1 MVVSRSY
8 FFERVFAGPLEEGCR
23 INYYIQGH
31 RMPSGVD
38 YTIKGCVDSLQL
50 LDEVVNNAADQG
62 QYNTYYGV
70 CPAKG
75 LTNHKESIAYAGC
88 AWADLDAKAIGSKK
102 EAYERVWN
110 GDFARPT
117 FLVDSGNGYH
127 AYWCFI
133 RPCRDLEG
141 VEAIN
146 QYIASAVG
154 ADHCHNINRLLR
166 VPGTINYKDPKNPK
180 PCRIVQYSGFIYDYD
195 FFPKQDVIA
204 RPKQAEADIK
214 QVQVNKTDLPLM
226 FQRVIEF
233 GYVLFGYSGIR
244 LHPDGTIDR
253 SRTDFVLS
261 LELMREGLSDD
272 QIGSLF
278 LDPANGISEKTYSH
292 PTAWQQAR
300 YVRRLVGRAR
310 IVFEEG

>member
-1 MVVSRSY
+1 MVVSRRY

-31 RMPSGVD
+31 LMPSGVA
-38 YTIKGCVDSLQL
+38 YTIKGCVDSLQR

-75 LTNHKESIAYAGC
+75 FTNHRESIAYAGC

-166 VPGTINYKDPKNPK
+166 VPGTINYKDPKQPK
-180 PCRIVQYSGFIYDYD
+180 PCHIVQYSGFIYDYD
-195 FFPKQDVIA
+195 FFPKQDVTA
-204 RPKQAEADIK
+204 RPKQVSEADIK
-214 QVQVNKTDLPLM
+214 PADTDLLSLPA
-226 FQRVIEF
+226 FVRNAIVD
-233 GYVLFGYSGIR
+233 GYSYEEFYKAY
-244 LHPDGTIDR
+244 HPDGTIDR

-278 LDPANGISEKTYSH
+278 LDSANGISEKTYSH
-292 PTAWQQAR
+292 PTAWQRAR